1 MTTSTHSNNKTIT
14 HILGYPRVGDK
25 RELKF
30 AQEQYWKGQIN
41 QAQLKQVGSDLRQRH
56 WNDQSTSGL
65 SYVAAGD
72 FAWYDHVLSTSLLL
86 GHVPARHSNGGFPD
100 LDTLFKVAR
109 GQSASEGDSCG
120 CGSVHGSDHAGDN
133 NGAAAG
139 DMTKW
144 FNTNYHYIVP
154 EFSQDDSFQVS
165 WPQLFEEVNQAIQA
179 GHKVKPVLL
188 GPLSYLYLGKEINA
202 EEVDNGF
209 DRLSLLPRLLSAYQ
223 AILSKLK
230 SLGVEWVQIDEPIL
244 SLELEDKWSNAFK
257 LAYQILQSDVKILL
271 TTYFDSVEDNLAK
284 IVELNVDGLHIDL
297 SASPQQLEAVNAA
310 IPQDWV
316 LSVGVING
324 RNVWRADLQTWLEK
338 LQPVKAQR
346 GDKLW
351 VASSCSLLHSPID
364 LELETDLSE
373 EVKSWFAFAKQKLN
387 EVSLLGAALDGN
399 GHAIEACATYSQP
412 IKDRLT
418 ATHVNK
424 PQVQQRLKGLTKALT
439 QRSASYPERA
449 QHQAQV
455 LGLPLLP
462 TTTIGSFPQTADIRQ
477 QRSAFRRGQLNA
489 DDYQQALKGHIQ
501 DAVKRQEA
509 LDLDVLVHG
518 EAERNDMVEYFA
530 ENLAGFQVTQ
540 FGWVQSYG
548 SRCVKPAI
556 VVADIEREKSITVDW
571 SVYAQSLTS
580 KQMKGMLTGPVTI
593 LCWTF
598 PREDITRKQIADQL
612 AFALRDEVEDLQRAG
627 INIIQIDEPA
637 IREGLPLKKRD
648 HKAYL
653 DWAVD
658 AFKISAS
665 SAKPETQIHT
675 HMCYSEFNEIIDS
688 VAALDADVITIETSR
703 SNMALLKAF
712 EEFNYPN
719 EIGPGVYDI
728 HSPNIPSQQWIVS
741 LLKTAATKIPIERLW
756 VNPDCGLK
764 TRNWTETEASL
775 KNMVAAAKTL
785 RQLYQVTDTVK
796 AEELETELS

>member
-1 MTTSTHSNNKTIT
+1 MTQQAKTTT
-14 HILGYPRVGDK
+14 HILGYPRIGEK

-30 AQEQYWKGQIN
+30 AQEKYWKGEISQN
-41 QAQLKQVGSDLRQRH
+41 KLKQVGSQLRHRH
-56 WNDQSTSGL
+56 WNDQAVSGL
-65 SYVAAGD
+65 SYVTAGD
-72 FAWYDHVLSTSLLL
+72 FAWYDHVLTTSLLV

-109 GQSASEGDSCG
+109 GQSVNDPTLDCG
-120 CGSVHGSDHAGDN
+120 CRNPAENSD
-133 NGAAAG
+133 AAAS

-154 EFSQDDSFQVS
+154 EFSQDDRFQVS
-165 WPQLFEEVNQAIQA
+165 WPQLFDEVSQALQA
-179 GHKVKPVLL
+179 GHNVKPVLL
-188 GPLSYLYLGKEINA
+188 GPLSYLYLGKEVNP

-209 DRLSLLPRLLSAYQ
+209 DRLSLLARLLPAYQ
-223 AILSKLK
+223 AILGKLAA
-230 SLGVEWVQIDEPIL
+230 LGVEWVQIDEPIL
-244 SLELEDKWSNAFK
+244 SLELEDKWANAFK
-257 LAYQILQSDVKILL
+257 LAYQILAGDVKLLL

-284 IVELNVDGLHIDL
+284 IVELPVDGLHIDL
-297 SASPQQLEAVNAA
+297 SAAAEQLQVVNQAV
-310 IPQDWV
+310 PQDWV
-316 LSVGVING
+316 LSLGVING
-324 RNVWRADLQTWLEK
+324 RNVWRADLQSWLEK
-338 LQPVKAQR
+338 LQPIKVQR

-351 VASSCSLLHSPID
+351 IASSCSLLHSPMD
-364 LELETDLSE
+364 LELETELSQ

-399 GHAIEACATYSQP
+399 GHAIEACQSYSQP
-412 IKDRLT
+412 IKARLS

-424 PQVQQRLKGLTKALT
+424 PSVQARLQSFTTDLAE
-439 QRSASYPERA
+439 RIAPFIERA
-449 QHQAQV
+449 HHQAEV

-477 QRSAFRRGQLNA
+477 QRSAYRSGQLSEA
-489 DDYQQALKGHIQ
+489 DYVQALREHIQ
-501 DAVKRQEA
+501 DAIQRQEA

-530 ENLAGFQVTQ
+530 ENLAGFQVTR

-556 VVADIEREKSITVDW
+556 VVADIEREKPITVDW

-580 KQMKGMLTGPVTI
+580 KQMKGMLTGPITI

-598 PREDITRKQIADQL
+598 PREDISRQQIAQQL
-612 AFALRDEVEDLQRAG
+612 AFALRDEVDDLQKAG

-648 HKAYL
+648 HQAYL
-653 DWAVD
+653 DWAVQ
-658 AFKISAS
+658 AFKVSAAI
-665 SAKPETQIHT
+665 AKPETQIHT

-703 SNMALLKAF
+703 SNMELLKAF
-712 EEFNYPN
+712 EEFDYPN

-728 HSPNIPSQQWIVS
+728 HSPNIPTQEWITG
-741 LLKTAATKIPIERLW
+741 LLETAAKKIPTERLW

-764 TRNWTETEASL
+764 TRSWAETEASL
-775 KNMVAAAKTL
+775 HNMVEAAKAL
-785 RQLYQVTDTVK
+785 RKQYQ
-796 AEELETELS
+796 E